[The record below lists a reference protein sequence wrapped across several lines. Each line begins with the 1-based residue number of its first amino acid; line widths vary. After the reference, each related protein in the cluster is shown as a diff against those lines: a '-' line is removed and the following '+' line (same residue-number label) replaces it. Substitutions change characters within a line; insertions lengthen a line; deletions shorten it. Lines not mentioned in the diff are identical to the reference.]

1 MDYNYQRRTSPGLPM
16 ATASMFLGLAAMFTT
31 MTVFLPPL
39 LGGLA
44 IVTALLSKGYGRKMI
59 LQAKVGMI
67 LGIFAL
73 TVVAVIVFSILAMMI
88 SNPDLLIEI
97 GRQYDAMYQNIYG
110 QSFES
115 LNGISYE
122 DIMRQYADFFRSF

>member
-1 MDYNYQRRTSPGLPM
+1 MDYNYQRHTSPGLPM

-44 IVTALLSKGYGRKMI
+44 IVMALLSKGYGRKMI

-122 DIMRQYADFFRSF
+122 EIMRQYADFFRSF